1 LKTQDFIESGILES
15 YLLGIAT
22 EEEQHVVNQMILTH
36 SEVSE
41 YIMRFEKNLQR
52 YFLQNAVPPPTDVR
66 EILLLRTNK
75 TDIRKKEKDTYY
87 DIPKDNTKKKEEYLE
102 IEVNDTYIKV
112 HRWWRPAFVAVFVL
126 SKIFL
131 IAGLYYYFKASS
143 QEKEIEKLKTE
154 IVVPRN

>member
-112 HRWWRPAFVAVFVL
+112 HKWWRPAFIAIFIL
-126 SKIFL
+126 SKILL
-131 IAGLYYYFKASS
+131 IAGLYYYFNASS
-143 QEKEIEKLKTE
+143 QEK
-154 IVVPRN
+154 

>member
-1 LKTQDFIESGILES
+1 MNTQDFIKSGILES
-15 YLLGIAT
+15 YLLGMAT
-22 EEEQHVVNQMILTH
+22 EEEQHEVNQMILTH
-36 SEVSE
+36 SEVSD
-41 YIMRFEKNLQR
+41 YIMRFEKNIKG

-75 TDIRKKEKDTYY
+75 TDIRKKEKHTYY
-87 DIPKDNTKKKEEYLE
+87 DFPKDHTKKKDEYLD

-112 HRWWRPAFVAVFVL
+112 HKWWRPAFIAVFVL

-143 QEKEIEKLKTE
+143 QEKEIEKLRME
-154 IVVPRN
+154 ITAPVN